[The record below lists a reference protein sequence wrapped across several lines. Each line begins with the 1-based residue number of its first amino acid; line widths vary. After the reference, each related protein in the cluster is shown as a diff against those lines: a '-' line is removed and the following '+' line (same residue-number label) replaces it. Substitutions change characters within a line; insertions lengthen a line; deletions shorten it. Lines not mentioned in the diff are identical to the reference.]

1 MPKTIIISN
10 RLPVKITSNGSLS
23 TKPSEGGLAT
33 GLGSVYKK
41 GNNLWIGWPGIALSR
56 KKDKD
61 FITAQLI
68 QDNMI
73 PVFLSEKEVKDFYE
87 GFSNETLW
95 PNFHYFNEY
104 TKYDENLWKAYIK
117 VNQKFCSTV
126 LKHIE
131 EGDKIWVH
139 DYQLLLLPQMIRD
152 VFPHIGIGFFQH
164 IPFPSYETFR
174 NIPWRKELLEGM
186 LGSDLV
192 GFHTYDDMRHFL
204 SSVNRIVGMSNS
216 HGQIDL
222 PDRIVNVDIF
232 PMGIDY
238 DKYARASNH
247 ANTKAR
253 EIRYRSNLG
262 DKRLILSIDRLD
274 YSKGIPQR
282 LNAFELFLEQYPE
295 YIEKVSFLM
304 LVVPSRDEVE
314 KYKEIK
320 DEIELLVGRINGK
333 YGKIN
338 WTPVYYFYRSLPLYA
353 LSAFYVM
360 SDVALVTPM
369 RDGMNLVCKEYIA
382 SKNNRTGVLI
392 LSEMAGAS
400 KELSDA
406 LLVNPQDL
414 NQLVDAMYTALTMP
428 EEEQVSRLEIMQK
441 TISTYN
447 VHHWVSLFMESLDN
461 VKNEQKQLLTRQ
473 FDKETLK
480 IMKKDYRKSRKRIL
494 FLDYDG
500 TLIGFKSH
508 PKQSVPDEELNDIL
522 RQLTKDSRNKV
533 VIISGRDKQTL
544 DEWMRPFDVDIICE
558 HGIWIKNSDKK
569 WRTLIDLDTNWKSAI
584 KEILDMYVNRTP
596 GSFVEE
602 KEYSLVWH
610 YRKVETGLGELRTR
624 ELMSHLRYMVSD
636 EHLQVLEGNKVVEI
650 KNNQVNKGVAANRW
664 IEEYPSDFIMAI
676 GDDWTDEDTFKALPE
691 DAYTIKVGG
700 GISAAKY
707 GITDH
712 EHVRLVLQ
720 DLIKKRVRKK

>member
-1 MPKTIIISN
+1 
-10 RLPVKITSNGSLS
+10 
-23 TKPSEGGLAT
+23 
-33 GLGSVYKK
+33 
-41 GNNLWIGWPGIALSR
+41 
-56 KKDKD
+56 
-61 FITAQLI
+61 
-68 QDNMI
+68 
-73 PVFLSEKEVKDFYE
+73 
-87 GFSNETLW
+87 
-95 PNFHYFNEY
+95 
-104 TKYDENLWKAYIK
+104 
-117 VNQKFCSTV
+117 
-126 LKHIE
+126 
-131 EGDKIWVH
+131 
-139 DYQLLLLPQMIRD
+139 
-152 VFPHIGIGFFQH
+152 
-164 IPFPSYETFR
+164 
-174 NIPWRKELLEGM
+174 
-186 LGSDLV
+186 
-192 GFHTYDDMRHFL
+192 
-204 SSVNRIVGMSNS
+204 
-216 HGQIDL
+216 
-222 PDRIVNVDIF
+222 
-232 PMGIDY
+232 
-238 DKYARASNH
+238 
-247 ANTKAR
+247 
-253 EIRYRSNLG
+253 
-262 DKRLILSIDRLD
+262 
-274 YSKGIPQR
+274 
-282 LNAFELFLEQYPE
+282 
-295 YIEKVSFLM
+295 
-304 LVVPSRDEVE
+304 
-314 KYKEIK
+314 
-320 DEIELLVGRINGK
+320 
-333 YGKIN
+333 
-338 WTPVYYFYRSLPLYA
+338 
-353 LSAFYVM
+353 
-360 SDVALVTPM
+360 
-369 RDGMNLVCKEYIA
+369 
-382 SKNNRTGVLI
+382 
-392 LSEMAGAS
+392 
-400 KELSDA
+400 
-406 LLVNPQDL
+406 
-414 NQLVDAMYTALTMP
+414 
-428 EEEQVSRLEIMQK
+428 
-441 TISTYN
+441 